1 MLKLSIKDIIIFS
14 LIIILFFFGSL
25 IWFQLK
31 YVNQV
36 QVNSQNIQQIITYLQ
51 AQQKGNQSTLS
62 IPQEK
67 QIQPEIKK

>member
-1 MLKLSIKDIIIFS
+1 MLKLSIKDIIVYF
-14 LIIILFFFGSL
+14 LIGLLFFFGGL

-51 AQQKGNQSTLS
+51 AQQKGGQPALLS
-62 IPQEK
+62 QE
-67 QIQPEIKK
+67 QTIQPEAKK